1 MCNKKPSL
9 REYLQVFTQK
19 LWSICTFSKNA
30 FTNPYQIE
38 SRENPVHVERAFA
51 FCNLREKEDMKDTGT
66 VIIIWQLIHS
76 EMMNLFLQN
85 ELLRFY
91 KTSAVKEQ
99 AQKSAQMKTNRKSM
113 WLIPDMEVT
122 KTILAKISRFCQL

>member
-9 REYLQVFTQK
+9 KEYLQVFTKK

-51 FCNLREKEDMKDTGT
+51 FCNLREKENVKDTGT
-66 VIIIWQLIHS
+66 VIIKYMTTYSFRNYEFVSPEW
-76 EMMNLFLQN
+76 M
-85 ELLRFY
+85 
-91 KTSAVKEQ
+91 T
-99 AQKSAQMKTNRKSM
+99 
-113 WLIPDMEVT
+113 
-122 KTILAKISRFCQL
+122 